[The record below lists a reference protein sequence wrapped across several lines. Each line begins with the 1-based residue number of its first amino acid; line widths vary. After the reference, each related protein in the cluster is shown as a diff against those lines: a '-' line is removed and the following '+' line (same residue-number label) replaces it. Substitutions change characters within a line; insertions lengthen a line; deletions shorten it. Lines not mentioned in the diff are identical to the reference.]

1 MTDAMNNRDFLKTW
15 LGDRQRKFADG
26 VSLFRALG
34 RPQAK
39 ERYLS
44 FIESGLSEG
53 SMNIF
58 DPRFTM
64 LINLLDVIDHDIPVQ
79 PLLYPAAQDVFVS
92 SRKSDGNPTENHGNL
107 TESVE
112 KLAKHVEKTTK
123 VVAYLT
129 KSPENRMVTQE
140 VLQAAVDKFVD
151 KLEDRV
157 AEAEDEISDLDD
169 KVREHDDAIDEM
181 QSQIDELSKPGVK
194 VVTEGDMPSALR
206 KDYAR
211 LKEIVPLYASLHA
224 DICREDITDDMRK
237 GFASRLIKL
246 DDERRRIW
254 KKIDDWSQGKEVS
267 LEVDRPQYSDVP
279 VVRGY
284 ELARAQKR
292 LKENIRNSETA
303 ARKAK
308 EDGRQVVYDNAM
320 RRIEGYRKELKEIE
334 DEINGGQPA

>member
-64 LINLLDVIDHDIPVQ
+64 LINLLDAIDHDIPVQ

-92 SRKSDGNPTENHGNL
+92 SSRKSDGKSTENHGNL

-123 VVAYLT
+123 VVDNTT
-129 KSPENRMVTQE
+129 KSPENRTVPSVSQE
-140 VLQAAVDKFVD
+140 RVDD
-151 KLEDRV
+151 LEDRV
-157 AEAEDEISDLDD
+157 ADAEDEISDLDD

>member
-34 RPQAK
+34 RPQTK
-39 ERYLS
+39 VRYLS

-64 LINLLDVIDHDIPVQ
+64 LINLLDAIDHDIPVQ

-92 SRKSDGNPTENHGNL
+92 SRKSEGISTENHGNL
-107 TESVE
+107 TETVE
-112 KLAKHVEKTTK
+112 KSTIPVEKTTK
-123 VVAYLT
+123 VVDNTT
-129 KSPENRMVTQE
+129 KSPENRTVPSVSQE
-140 VLQAAVDKFVD
+140 RVDD
-151 KLEDRV
+151 LEDRV
-157 AEAEDEISDLDD
+157 ADAEDEISDLDD

-224 DICREDITDDMRK
+224 DICREDVTDDMRK

-254 KKIDDWSQGKEVS
+254 KKIDDWSQGKDVS

-279 VVRGY
+279 VVRGF
-284 ELARAQKR
+284 ELARAVKR
-292 LKENIRNSETA
+292 LKENIRNSESA
-303 ARKAK
+303 AKKAK

>member
-34 RPQAK
+34 RPQTK
-39 ERYLS
+39 VRYLS

-64 LINLLDVIDHDIPVQ
+64 LINLLDAIDHDIPVQ

-92 SRKSDGNPTENHGNL
+92 SRKSDGISTENHGNL
-107 TESVE
+107 TETVE
-112 KLAKHVEKTTK
+112 KSTRPVKKTTK
-123 VVAYLT
+123 FVDNTT
-129 KSPENRMVTQE
+129 KSPENRTVPSVSQE
-140 VLQAAVDKFVD
+140 RVDD
-151 KLEDRV
+151 LEDRV
-157 AEAEDEISDLDD
+157 ADAEDEISDLDD

-224 DICREDITDDMRK
+224 DICREDVTDDMRK

-254 KKIDDWSQGKEVS
+254 KKIDDWSQGKDVS

-279 VVRGY
+279 VVRGF
-284 ELARAQKR
+284 ELARAVKR
-292 LKENIRNSETA
+292 LKENIRNSESA
-303 ARKAK
+303 AKKAK

>member
-1 MTDAMNNRDFLKTW
+1 MNNRDFLKTW

-34 RPQAK
+34 RPQTK
-39 ERYLS
+39 VRYLS

-64 LINLLDVIDHDIPVQ
+64 LINLLDAIDHDIPVQ

-92 SRKSDGNPTENHGNL
+92 SRKSDGISTENHGNL
-107 TESVE
+107 TETVE
-112 KLAKHVEKTTK
+112 KSTIPVEKTTK
-123 VVAYLT
+123 VVDNTT
-129 KSPENRMVTQE
+129 KSPENRTVPSVSQE
-140 VLQAAVDKFVD
+140 RVDD
-151 KLEDRV
+151 LEDRV
-157 AEAEDEISDLDD
+157 ADAEDEISDLDD

-224 DICREDITDDMRK
+224 DICREDVTDDMRK

-254 KKIDDWSQGKEVS
+254 KKIDDWSQGKDVS

-279 VVRGY
+279 VVRGF
-284 ELARAQKR
+284 ELARAVKR
-292 LKENIRNSETA
+292 LKENIRNSESA
-303 ARKAK
+303 AKKAK

>member
-1 MTDAMNNRDFLKTW
+1 MNNRDFLKTW

-26 VSLFRALG
+26 VSLLRTLG

-64 LINLLDVIDHDIPVQ
+64 LINLLDAIDHDIPVQ

-92 SRKSDGNPTENHGNL
+92 SRKSDGNPTENHGIIS
-107 TESVE
+107 ESVE
-112 KLAKHVEKTTK
+112 KPTKPVEKTTK
-123 VVAYLT
+123 VVDNTT
-129 KSPENRMVTQE
+129 KSPENRTVPSVIQE
-140 VLQAAVDKFVD
+140 RVDD
-151 KLEDRV
+151 LEDRV
-157 AEAEDEISDLDD
+157 ADAEDEISDLDD

-254 KKIDDWSQGKEVS
+254 KKIDDWSQGKEVT